1 MAQSGAFSDLS
12 VVLLGGSLAMVLLVL
27 GVIGFVLLYQK
38 RVVEQTMLVK
48 QMELNY
54 QQAVVYHTL
63 DAVEDERKRVA
74 RDLHDEVGA
83 ALSAMRLLVGQLGS
97 TLPPDARTDELSTR
111 VKYVIDQTMDSV
123 RRISNDLLP
132 QGLDE
137 LGLAYALEG
146 LCENAMSLTE
156 ADIRL
161 TVNTNPNM
169 PVRTRLIV
177 YRLVQELLNNAVKH
191 AEATD
196 ITLVV
201 VQQSDSLT
209 LHYTDDGKGFDFT
222 EAYQKKSLGL
232 KNIETRARMLNGAA
246 TFETRPGLGLRV
258 AVEIPTDHTLPIVTS

>member
-1 MAQSGAFSDLS
+1 MDQSGAFSDLS
-12 VVLLGGSLAMVLLVL
+12 VVLLGGSLAMVLLVV
-27 GVIGFVLLYQK
+27 GVVGFMLLYQK
-38 RVVEQTMLVK
+38 RVVEQALMVK

-83 ALSAMRLLVGQLGS
+83 ALSAVRLLVGQLGS
-97 TLPPDARTDELSTR
+97 VLPPDARTDALSLK
-111 VKYVIDQTMDSV
+111 VKSMIDDTMDSV

-137 LGLAYALEG
+137 LGLLYALEG
-146 LCENAMSLTE
+146 LCENVMSLID

-161 TVNTNPNM
+161 TVDTDPDL
-169 PVRTRLIV
+169 PVRTNLII

-191 AEATD
+191 AEATT
-196 ITLVV
+196 IELTIEHRPPYLV
-201 VQQSDSLT
+201 
-209 LHYTDDGKGFDFT
+209 LHYVDNGKGFDFI

-232 KNIETRARMLNGAA
+232 KNIETRVQMLNGSV
-246 TFETRPGLGLRV
+246 TFDTQPGLGLRLDV
-258 AVEIPTDHTLPIVTS
+258 QIPTGNNPPTIRP